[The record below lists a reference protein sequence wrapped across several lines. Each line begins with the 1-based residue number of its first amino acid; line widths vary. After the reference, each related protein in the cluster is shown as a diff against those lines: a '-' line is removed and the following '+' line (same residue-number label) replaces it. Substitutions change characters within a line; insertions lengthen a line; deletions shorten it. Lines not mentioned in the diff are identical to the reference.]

1 MGYLTSNT
9 YSDIQFITPLLMCLE
24 ANMAQPSLAGRRMN
38 IVTERTRRGMSQ
50 EALAAAVHA
59 HLNSVSRWES
69 GQVAPDGMHLL
80 AMSELFGADPAYL
93 MERVGDKDA

>member
-1 MGYLTSNT
+1 MSKPAHG
-9 YSDIQFITPLLMCLE
+9 
-24 ANMAQPSLAGRRMN
+24 GRRMN

-50 EALAAAVHA
+50 EALAVAVHA

-80 AMSELFGADPAYL
+80 AMSELFGVDPAYL